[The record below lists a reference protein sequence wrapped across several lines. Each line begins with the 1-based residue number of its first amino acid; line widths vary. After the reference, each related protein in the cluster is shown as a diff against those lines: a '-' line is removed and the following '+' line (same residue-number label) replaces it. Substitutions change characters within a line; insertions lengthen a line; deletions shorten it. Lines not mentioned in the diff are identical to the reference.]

1 MNFKGTYMW
10 LQDLLMI
17 WKESKIMKINGYS
30 WIQIVQTMHQ
40 TPNWIELSEAFR
52 VWNSNHKCSIVTPY
66 ILVEMP
72 L

>member
-1 MNFKGTYMW
+1 
-10 LQDLLMI
+10 
-17 WKESKIMKINGYS
+17 MKINGYS

-40 TPNWIELSEAFR
+40 TPNWIELSDAFR